1 MYTNTMYAIADVLCL
16 FIFLIGSY
24 YTVIG
29 FFSLFG
35 RKHDKSKPGRIRF
48 AAVIPAHNESNVISD
63 LILNIRRCNYPQELI
78 SVFVIADECTDS
90 TAALSRKL
98 GARVISRP
106 VSTCKGDALSEAFS
120 VILAEHT
127 YDAVAVFDAD
137 NLVDSEFF
145 SVINER
151 LSSGK
156 EAVQGYV
163 DSKNSDSSWISYAHS
178 VWYWITNR
186 LMQTGR
192 AVLGIGC
199 VLDGTG
205 FVLSTELLEK
215 VGWKTTTFAEDAEYT
230 CLLAESGI
238 RIDYAENAVVFDEK
252 PRTLKESVRQR
263 RRWTQGM
270 FDVQSEYTFRL
281 LKHGKLNALMNLW
294 GDVLSSVSFAVLT
307 VSAFV
312 INFGIWQGTVGK
324 ITLWIYILF
333 NILIM
338 LLALVKDKKISFK
351 IILNIFG
358 FLIYI
363 ISWLPVSFFG
373 IFGRRN
379 GGWYHTKHKGKD

>member
-1 MYTNTMYAIADVLCL
+1 MYTNTMYAIVDVLCL

-35 RKHDKSKPGRIRF
+35 RKHNKSKPGRMHF
-48 AAVIPAHNESNVISD
+48 AAVIPAHNEADVISG
-63 LILNIRRCNYPQELI
+63 LISSIRRCSYPQELI
-78 SVFVIADECTDS
+78 SIFVIADECTDS

-98 GARVISRP
+98 GARIISRP
-106 VSTCKGDALSEAFS
+106 ISTCKGDALSEAFS
-120 VILAEHT
+120 VILTEKA

-145 SVINER
+145 SVMNER
-151 LSSGK
+151 LTSGDK
-156 EAVQGYV
+156 AVQGYV
-163 DSKNSDSSWISYAHS
+163 DSKNSDSSWVSYAHS

-205 FVLSTELLEK
+205 FVLSTELLAK
-215 VGWKTTTFAEDAEYT
+215 VRWKTVTFAEDAEYT
-230 CLLAESGI
+230 CILAENGI
-238 RIDYAENAVVFDEK
+238 RVDYAEDAVVFDEK
-252 PRTLKESVRQR
+252 PRTLRESARQR

-270 FDVQSEYTFRL
+270 FDVQSEYTLRL
-281 LKHGKLNALMNLW
+281 LKRGKFNALMNLW

-307 VSAFV
+307 ISAFV
-312 INFGIWQGTVGK
+312 INFGIWQSAVGK

-333 NILIM
+333 SILIT

-351 IILNIFG
+351 MILNIFG

>member
-1 MYTNTMYAIADVLCL
+1 MYTNTMYAIVDVLCL

-35 RKHDKSKPGRIRF
+35 RKHNKSKPGRMRF
-48 AAVIPAHNESNVISD
+48 AAVIPAHNEADVISG
-63 LILNIRRCNYPQELI
+63 LISSIRRCSYPQELI

-90 TAALSRKL
+90 TATLSRKL
-98 GARVISRP
+98 GARIISRP
-106 VSTCKGDALSEAFS
+106 ISTCKGDALSEAFS
-120 VILAEHT
+120 VILTEHT

-145 SVINER
+145 SVMNER

-205 FVLSTELLEK
+205 FVLSTELLAK
-215 VGWKTTTFAEDAEYT
+215 VRWKTVTFAEDAEYT
-230 CLLAESGI
+230 CILAENGI
-238 RIDYAENAVVFDEK
+238 CVDYAEDAVVFDEK
-252 PRTLKESVRQR
+252 PRTLRESARQR

-270 FDVQSEYTFRL
+270 FDVQSEYTLRL
-281 LKHGKLNALMNLW
+281 LKRGKFNALMNLW
-294 GDVLSSVSFAVLT
+294 GDVLSSVSFAALT
-307 VSAFV
+307 ISAFV
-312 INFGIWQGTVGK
+312 INFGIWQSAVGK

-333 NILIM
+333 NILIT

-351 IILNIFG
+351 MILNIFG

>member
-1 MYTNTMYAIADVLCL
+1 MYTNTMYAIVDMLCL

-35 RKHDKSKPGRIRF
+35 RKQNKSKPGRMRF
-48 AAVIPAHNESNVISD
+48 AAVIPAHNEADVISD
-63 LILNIRRCNYPQELI
+63 LILSIRRCNYPQELI
-78 SVFVIADECTDS
+78 SIFVIADECTDS
-90 TAALSRKL
+90 TAALSRRL
-98 GARVISRP
+98 GARVILRP
-106 VSTCKGDALSEAFS
+106 ISTCKGDALSEAFS
-120 VILAEHT
+120 VILTEASS
-127 YDAVAVFDAD
+127 DAVAVFDAD
-137 NLVDSEFF
+137 NLVDPEFF
-145 SVINER
+145 SVMNER
-151 LSSGK
+151 LASGK

-163 DSKNSDSSWISYAHS
+163 DSKNPESSWVSYAHS

-199 VLDGTG
+199 TLDGTG
-205 FVLSTELLEK
+205 FVLSTNLLDK
-215 VGWKTTTFAEDAEYT
+215 VKWETATFAEDAEYT
-230 CLLAESGI
+230 CLLAENGI
-238 RIDYAENAVVFDEK
+238 LVDYAEDAIVFDEK
-252 PRTLKESVRQR
+252 PRTLRESVRQR
-263 RRWTQGM
+263 RRWAQGM
-270 FDVQSEYTFRL
+270 FDVQSEYTLRL
-281 LKHGKLNALMNLW
+281 LKCGRLNALLNLW

-312 INFGIWQGTVGK
+312 INFGIWQSTVGK

-333 NILIM
+333 NILIT

-379 GGWYHTKHKGKD
+379 GGWYHTKHEGND